1 MTAPVLCEFCNKE
14 IKEREDLTLAAG
26 GFRIKP
32 YHEFCYG
39 KDAKR
44 DNILFMSHPL
54 NGMTGMIS
62 YLITFVLTLVFY
74 FTGTFIKYIVFIYF
88 VIETCLR
95 LYAVYFIW
103 KKFSGTR
110 T

>member
-74 FTGTFIKYIVFIYF
+74 FTGTRYFSSIIVVKEILFSFKLISF
-88 VIETCLR
+88 ADR
-95 LYAVYFIW
+95 
-103 KKFSGTR
+103 KKPSAS
-110 T
+110 